1 MSNRKELY
9 ATRRL
14 LEFFKDTISLGV
26 AEVAFRL
33 SADTTLKNARPELRS
48 TIAAQLTSALS
59 LRELRRILK

>member
-1 MSNRKELY
+1 MTRKERSTQNHLE
-9 ATRRL
+9 
-14 LEFFKDTISLGV
+14 EFFKDTISLGV